1 MSFRYNPSDIEMHID
16 AINFINQMCNTS
28 YSINDLKGKDDIFTN
43 IDLIQIGKNPA
54 GIKLSQIRGNFFGKY
69 GHDKMSGM
77 YEYAYIIAFVLGCK
91 DFIGKHKCLYSSNS
105 GFDSYTWYGLLQ
117 HIVEFSGFKVLSDP
131 YPDFMTYP
139 DDKVL
144 DMRLCPDKK
153 KNLASSNLDES
164 NINAVDVHKSNPL
177 LYAGIIA
184 LLFMILSNQYV
195 YKLTNKL
202 GGFTMGENGPTEIGV
217 ALHGLVFFVILF
229 LMLKYM

>member
-1 MSFRYNPSDIEMHID
+1 
-16 AINFINQMCNTS
+16 
-28 YSINDLKGKDDIFTN
+28 
-43 IDLIQIGKNPA
+43 
-54 GIKLSQIRGNFFGKY
+54 
-69 GHDKMSGM
+69 MSGM

-91 DFIGKHKCLYSSNS
+91 DFIGKHKCLYNSNS

-117 HIVEFSGFKVLSDP
+117 HIVDFSGFKVLSDP

-144 DMRLCPDKK
+144 DMKLCS
-153 KNLASSNLDES
+153 KNSSFNTSSNFVES
-164 NINAVDVHKSNPL
+164 NVDIHKSNPL

-184 LLFMILSNQYV
+184 LLFMILSNQYM

-217 ALHGLVFFVILF
+217 LVHGLVFFVLFF

>member
-1 MSFRYNPSDIEMHID
+1 MHID
-16 AINFINQMCNTS
+16 AIQFINQLCNTS

-43 IDLIQIGKNPA
+43 IDLIQIGKNPP
-54 GIKLSQIRGNFFGKY
+54 GLKLSQVRGNFFGKY

-91 DFIGKHKCLYSSNS
+91 DFIGKHKCLYNSNS

-117 HIVEFSGFKVLSDP
+117 HIVDFSGFKVLSDP

-144 DMRLCPDKK
+144 DMKLCS
-153 KNLASSNLDES
+153 KNSSFNTSSNFVES
-164 NINAVDVHKSNPL
+164 NVDIHKSNPL

-184 LLFMILSNQYV
+184 LLFMILSNQYM

-217 ALHGLVFFVILF
+217 LVHGLVFFVLFF